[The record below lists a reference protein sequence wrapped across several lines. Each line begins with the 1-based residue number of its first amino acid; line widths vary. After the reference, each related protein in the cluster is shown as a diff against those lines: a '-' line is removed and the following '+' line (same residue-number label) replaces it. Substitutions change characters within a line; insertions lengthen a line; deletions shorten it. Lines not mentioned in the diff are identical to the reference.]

1 MSGNIAIGIQDFS
14 TIIQGNY
21 FFIDKTSF
29 IKEWWDSGDS
39 VTLITRPSR
48 FGKTLAMSMV
58 EQFFSIDY
66 ADRSDLFEHLAIWK
80 DDKYRNLQGTYP
92 VISLS
97 FANVKE
103 PTYEMAIQKISLFL
117 SKLYIKHIYILER
130 GILHG
135 ADITFFQ
142 KMLTATE
149 NTNDIDI
156 TLALNQLSSFL
167 YQYYGKKVIILLD
180 DYDAPLQEAFINGYW
195 DQMTDFTERLFRSTL
210 KANPYLER
218 AIMIG
223 ITSMSKEVIFSD
235 FHNLNIITTTSEKY
249 VDSFG
254 FTEKEVFKQL
264 DIRGLADYKKI
275 VKQWYDGFIFGSH
288 HHIYNP
294 WSIINYLDTKQI
306 RPYWASTSSNRLIN
320 KFLKE
325 SSENIKKQMEAL
337 LNGQIIAVNF
347 NEQMVFEQ
355 IDKNENAIWSL
366 LLASGYLK
374 VKKVEYR
381 GKQLELQYHL
391 CITNL
396 ENRYVF

>member
-21 FFIDKTSF
+21 FYIDKTPF
-29 IKEWWDSGDS
+29 IQEWWDSGDN

-66 ADRSDLFEHLAIWK
+66 AGSSDLFEHLAIWK
-80 DDKYRNLQGTYP
+80 EEKYHNLQGVYP
-92 VISLS
+92 VIRLS

-117 SKLYIKHIYILER
+117 SKLYIKYIYILES

-135 ADITFFQ
+135 TDITFFQ
-142 KMLTATE
+142 KILTATE

-180 DYDAPLQEAFINGYW
+180 DYDAPLQEAFINGYL
-195 DQMTDFTERLFRSTL
+195 DQMTDFTERLFHSTL

-235 FHNLNIITTTSEKY
+235 FHNLNIITTTSDKY

-275 VKQWYDGFIFGSH
+275 VKQWYGGFIFGLH
-288 HHIYNP
+288 NHIYNP

-320 KFLKE
+320 NFLKE
-325 SSENIKKQMEAL
+325 PSENIKNQMEAL

-374 VKKVEYR
+374 VEKVEYR
-381 GKQLELQYHL
+381 GKQLEPWYHL
-391 CITNL
+391 CITNS